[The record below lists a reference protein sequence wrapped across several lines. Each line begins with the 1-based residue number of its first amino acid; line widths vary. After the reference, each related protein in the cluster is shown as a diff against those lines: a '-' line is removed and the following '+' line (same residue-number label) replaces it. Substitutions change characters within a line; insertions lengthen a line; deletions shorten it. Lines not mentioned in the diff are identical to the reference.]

1 MKSLFLLIDSVINIY
16 IWLIIINAI
25 LSWLVAFNV
34 LNTQNRFVFAVL
46 NATHQLTDPVLN
58 KDSSGNIDFGNT
70 PFAEDSIARSSAGVV
85 LEWQSGFGPI
95 NLVFAYPI
103 DDEDYDDTAAF
114 EFSMGT
120 KF

>member
-46 NATHQLTDPVLN
+46 NATHQLTDPALSKIRKFIPN
-58 KDSSGNIDFGNT
+58 LGSIDIS
-70 PFAEDSIARSSAGVV
+70 PVV
-85 LEWQSGFGPI
+85 LILLLFFI
-95 NLVFAYPI
+95 RNLF
-103 DDEDYDDTAAF
+103 F
-114 EFSMGT
+114 ELLAPNLF
-120 KF
+120 

>member
-58 KDSSGNIDFGNT
+58 KIRKFIPNLGSIDVSPVILILLLIFIRNLLFELLT
-70 PFAEDSIARSSAGVV
+70 PQLF
-85 LEWQSGFGPI
+85 
-95 NLVFAYPI
+95 
-103 DDEDYDDTAAF
+103 
-114 EFSMGT
+114 
-120 KF
+120 

>member
-1 MKSLFLLIDSVINIY
+1 MKSIFLLVDSVINIY

-58 KDSSGNIDFGNT
+58 KIRRFIPNLGSIDIS
-70 PFAEDSIARSSAGVV
+70 PVV
-85 LEWQSGFGPI
+85 LILLLIFI
-95 NLVFAYPI
+95 RNLL
-103 DDEDYDDTAAF
+103 F
-114 EFSMGT
+114 ELLAPNLF
-120 KF
+120 

>member
-1 MKSLFLLIDSVINIY
+1 MKSIFFLVDSIINIY

-58 KDSSGNIDFGNT
+58 KIRRFIPNLGSIDIS
-70 PFAEDSIARSSAGVV
+70 PVV
-85 LEWQSGFGPI
+85 LILLLIFI
-95 NLVFAYPI
+95 RNLF
-103 DDEDYDDTAAF
+103 F
-114 EFSMGT
+114 ELLAPNLF
-120 KF
+120 

>member
-34 LNTQNRFVFAVL
+34 LNTQNRFVFAAL

-58 KDSSGNIDFGNT
+58 KIRKFIPNVGSIDIS
-70 PFAEDSIARSSAGVV
+70 PIV
-85 LEWQSGFGPI
+85 LILLLFFI
-95 NLVFAYPI
+95 RNLF
-103 DDEDYDDTAAF
+103 F
-114 EFSMGT
+114 ELLAPNLF
-120 KF
+120 